1 MIWWRYKMSQYMK
14 LIGQKAKKASLTKI
28 NTRIKNKVLKRY
40 ASLLDK
46 EKNFIIKAN
55 TKDVKF
61 ALEKGLKNNLIDRLT
76 IDQKKLNNIKNSINK
91 IAKLKDPVDNILEKW
106 SRPNGLRIK
115 RVSIPIGVIG
125 IIYESRPNVT
135 SDVAGLCFKSGNAV
149 ILKGGSEAI
158 NTNKILA
165 KLFRKALKENKI
177 DENYIQFVDSKDR
190 KMVDFMLSKMK
201 NYIDVIIPR
210 GGKNLVKRVQEFSS
224 VPIIGHLEGLCHT
237 FIDKDA
243 QLKMAI
249 NIIYNAKL
257 RNTSICGATETILL
271 HEKIIKRFCNP
282 ILKKLEEN
290 NCKIYGDHFLKKY
303 YKGKIYP
310 AKEKDW
316 STEYLAAIVSVK
328 TVKNCKDAIRHIN
341 KYGTMHT
348 DSIVTKN
355 KKTARMFLKNV
366 KSSIAMQNTSTQ
378 FADGGEF
385 GFGGEVGIST
395 NTLPP
400 RGPVGLG
407 QLISYKYEVI
417 SNGQTRK

>member
-1 MIWWRYKMSQYMK
+1 MN
-14 LIGQKAKKASLTKI
+14 LIGQNAKKAAFEKIKTKV
-28 NTRIKNKVLKRY
+28 KNKILTRY

-46 EKNFIIKAN
+46 ERNSIIGEN
-55 TKDVKF
+55 TKDIKF
-61 ALEKGLKNNLIDRLT
+61 ALKKGLKNNLIDRLT
-76 IDQKKLNNIKNSINK
+76 INHKKLDNIKDSINK
-91 IAKLKDPVDNILEKW
+91 ITKLKDPIDNTLEKW
-106 SRPNGLRIK
+106 SRPNGLKIK

-125 IIYESRPNVT
+125 VIYESRPNVT
-135 SDVAGLCFKSGNAV
+135 SDVASLCFKSGNAV

-165 KLFRKALKENKI
+165 KLFRKALKENKVN
-177 DENYIQFVDSKDR
+177 ENFIQFVDSKDR
-190 KMVDFMLSKMK
+190 KMVDYMLSKMK
-201 NYIDVIIPR
+201 DYIDVIIPR
-210 GGKNLVKRVQEFSS
+210 GGKNLVKKVQEFSTI
-224 VPIIGHLEGLCHT
+224 PIIGHLEGLCHT
-237 FIDKDA
+237 FVDKDA
-243 QLKMAI
+243 ELKMAI
-249 NIIYNAKL
+249 DIIYNAKL

-271 HEKIIKRFCNP
+271 HEKIVKKFSNP

-290 NCKIYGDHFLKKY
+290 NCKIYGDSFLNKH
-303 YKGKIYP
+303 YKGKISI

-316 STEYLAAIVSVK
+316 STEYLAATVSVK
-328 TVKNCKDAIRHIN
+328 TVKNCEEAINHIN

-348 DSIVTKN
+348 DSIITKN
-355 KKTARMFLKNV
+355 KKTAKKFLKNV
-366 KSSIAMQNTSTQ
+366 KSSIAMHNTSTQ

-407 QLISYKYEVI
+407 QLISYKYEIV